1 MKNVFINKIRNQ
13 LDDSSVELFYRVV
26 LAHATNNYD
35 DQLINIMNEKNIII
49 EDHHDEIYG
58 KGTLLDIEG
67 KTYRIYENRVTVEQD
82 I

>member
-1 MKNVFINKIRNQ
+1 MNNTLVKIIRNQ
-13 LDDSSVELFYRVV
+13 LDESSVELFYRVI
-26 LAHATNNYD
+26 LAHCNSSFD
-35 DQLINIMNEKNIII
+35 DELLDTMNKNSVFV

-67 KTYRIYENRVTVEQD
+67 KTYRIYEDKVTVETH